1 MNPIQIESYGYSE
14 SSRELTA
21 RAVRGAEIDRA
32 LKEGGLLRPAWLDRF
47 ANWWAS
53 ATAALRPGAAVD
65 PGPAPRGCLN

>member
-1 MNPIQIESYGYSE
+1 MNPIQIEPYEHFE

-21 RAVRGAEIDRA
+21 RAACDAEIDRA
-32 LKEGGLLRPAWLDRF
+32 LQEGGRLRPRPLDRF

-65 PGPAPRGCLN
+65 PGPALRGCTN